1 MSIVHSIGTTEE
13 EISIAIDLLDLLED
27 LCNSDSV
34 TIETE
39 DSLEVS
45 DVDHFDPDYPV
56 EIEDDEEKQLVENR
70 QFSLVYMQRVVDF
83 ARPGV
88 AFITVQ
94 HAFRRVRDPMQLKR
108 FREYVANNENHRQ
121 KLKHVEHFV
130 LDRFRSAC
138 NNNLPVHDLDVKRW
152 ALSQAKI
159 ENIDDFKASD
169 YWLLNFKKRNGI
181 SSRKV
186 TKFVSHREVVD
197 KSIIKQ
203 TADDFVAEA
212 TKHIPKY

>member
-1 MSIVHSIGTTEE
+1 
-13 EISIAIDLLDLLED
+13 
-27 LCNSDSV
+27 
-34 TIETE
+34 
-39 DSLEVS
+39 
-45 DVDHFDPDYPV
+45 
-56 EIEDDEEKQLVENR
+56 
-70 QFSLVYMQRVVDF
+70 MQRVVDF

-88 AFITVQ
+88 AFTTVQ
-94 HAFRRVRDPMQLKR
+94 HAFRRVTHPMQLKR
-108 FREYVANNENHRQ
+108 FREYVANNGNRRQ
-121 KLKHVEHFV
+121 KLERVEHFE
-130 LDRFRSAC
+130 LDRFRYAR